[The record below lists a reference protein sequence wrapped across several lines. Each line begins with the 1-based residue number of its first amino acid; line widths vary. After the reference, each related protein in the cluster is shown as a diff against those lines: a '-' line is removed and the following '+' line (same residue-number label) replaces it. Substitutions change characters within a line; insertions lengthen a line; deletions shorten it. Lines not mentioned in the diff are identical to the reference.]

1 MDISQ
6 LTDELASSHNL
17 ILHGDNLRILP
28 HMPEN
33 SVQLIYIDPPFNT
46 GTVQRKRQIA
56 TTRSASGSRTG
67 FNGMRYEETVL
78 STMAYQDRFD
88 DYLSYLEPRV
98 IEARRILSNTGL
110 LYFHIDQREVHYCKI
125 LLDTLFGRDCFLNE
139 IIWAYDYG
147 GRSLR
152 RWPAKH
158 DSILVYVKSQEQ
170 YQFDLTQSDRLPY
183 LAPSLVSREKAERGK
198 LPTDVWWNTIVP
210 TNSREKTGYP
220 TQKPV
225 AILERIVRTSSRPG
239 DTVLD
244 FFAGSGTAGE
254 AAARNGRRF
263 IMVDSHPDAV
273 AVMEKRLAPFSPT
286 LMECSP

>member
-1 MDISQ
+1 MDIAH
-6 LTDELASSHNL
+6 LTSELLSSHNL

-28 HMPEN
+28 HLGEN

-46 GTVQRKRQIA
+46 GSVQRKRQIS
-56 TTRSASGSRTG
+56 TTRSASGTRTG
-67 FNGMRYEETVL
+67 FSGMRYEEEVI
-78 STMAYQDRFD
+78 SSMAYPDRFD
-88 DYLSYLEPRV
+88 DYLAFLAPRLQ
-98 IEARRILSNTGL
+98 EAWRILSMTGL

-125 LLDTLFGRDCFLNE
+125 LLDSIFGRDCFLNE

-170 YQFDLTQSDRLPY
+170 YSFDLASSDRLPY
-183 LAPSLVSREKAERGK
+183 MAPSLVSREKAERGK

-220 TQKPV
+220 TQKPL
-225 AILERIVRTSSRPG
+225 AILERIVHTSSHEG

-254 AAARNGRRF
+254 AAARCRRRF
-263 IMVDSHPDAV
+263 ILVDSHPEAI
-273 AVMEKRLAPFSPT
+273 AVMEKRLSPH
-286 LMECSP
+286 SPVFVDCTG